1 MKNDF
6 LRAIKKHAL
15 WFLLFMGLSL
25 LYALALWLSESEAFL
40 RLWLVIAIGSLLI
53 FLTALFFVCRVEKQR
68 ETAFLEFLNHPD
80 EMTETKILHLFS
92 RQDGVFIRHVG
103 ALIREKE
110 QANRVLMT
118 QVNDYEEYV
127 ESWAHEIKTPL
138 SLLTFFLDN
147 RRDDLQPVVYQRLD
161 YVRSQ
166 MQGLVEQ
173 MLYYARLKSR
183 QKDYLFEWL
192 SLTECCEESL
202 GNFQPLLNEKGFQV
216 IKVLPPLS
224 VLSDY
229 RGLLF
234 IINQV
239 LSNAIKYTKST
250 GIPELRLT
258 AEQKEQ
264 GIILCIKDN
273 GIGIQ
278 PWDLPCLFQ
287 KGFTGDTGKY
297 RKKATGMGL
306 YLANEMAKDL
316 KIELDIRS
324 TPQSGTEMIFRFPI
338 INPEFKPS
346 VKQQYV
352 RN

>member
-6 LRAIKKHAL
+6 LLALKKHAV
-15 WFLLFMGLSL
+15 WFLLFMGLNL
-25 LYALALWLSESEAFL
+25 LYALALWLSESEVFL
-40 RLWLVIAIGSLLI
+40 RLWIVIALGSLLI
-53 FLTALFFVCRVEKQR
+53 FLTALFFVCRMEKQR
-68 ETAFLEFLNHPD
+68 ETDFREFLNHPD
-80 EMTETKILHLFS
+80 EMTETKMLRFVS
-92 RQDGVFIRHVG
+92 RQEGAFVQHVG
-103 ALIREKE
+103 ALLRENE
-110 QANRVLMT
+110 QVNRVLMT

-138 SLLTFFLDN
+138 SLLTFLLDN
-147 RRDDLQPVVYQRLD
+147 RRNDLPPVVCQRLD

-173 MLYYARLKSR
+173 MLYYARLKGK
-183 QKDYLFEWL
+183 QKDYLFESL

-202 GNFQPLLNEKGFQV
+202 ENFQPLLNEKGFQV
-216 IKVLPPLS
+216 IKALPPLY

-234 IINQV
+234 IITQI

-250 GIPELRLT
+250 VIPELHLT
-258 AEQKEQ
+258 AEQNNEQ
-264 GIILCIKDN
+264 GIILRIRDN

-278 PWDLPCLFQ
+278 PWDLPFLFQ

-324 TPQSGTEMIFRFPI
+324 MPQSGTEMILHFPI
-338 INPEFKPS
+338 ISCNTVLP
-346 VKQQYV
+346 
-352 RN
+352 